1 MSTIGQKLYFDELPI
16 EPLDVPIALA
26 RSLFTQ
32 NPYKVYLQHICS
44 TVNFWCPLCLQ
55 NTDDEYTN

>member
-1 MSTIGQKLYFDELPI
+1 MSAIAQKLYFDELPI

-32 NPYKVYLQHICS
+32 NPYKVYLQHIYS
-44 TVNFWCPLCLQ
+44 TVQ
-55 NTDDEYTN
+55 